1 MKKLILLTIVLILLA
16 AGLIAANPNLA
27 RFEVYNQTEETIYIS
42 MDYPYSWLTVPAGE
56 KVRFTVERDVYDAK
70 VYACGLEVSGT
81 IDLERN
87 LRLNFTPCYSMLQTD
102 LPKYIGEPSM
112 EKVNFYRAPGESDWQ
127 FKFREKKK

>member
-1 MKKLILLTIVLILLA
+1 MKKLILLTIVTILLA
-16 AGLIAANPNLA
+16 AGLISASPFPA

-56 KVRFTVERDVYDAK
+56 NVEFTVARDVYDAT

-87 LRLNFTPCYSMLQTD
+87 LRLNFTPCYTMLQSD

-112 EKVNFYRAPGESDWQ
+112 EKVNFYRAPGVADWQ
-127 FKFREKKK
+127 FKFSENK